1 MEEKLV
7 LWQLD
12 LWVLRIDNALS
23 TLLQGGFEE
32 RDDVG
37 GVACDFVRKLFI
49 VGDEMSDVDIAEI
62 LLDKDI
68 LSDLVSVDEGAVE
81 LESEDELL

>member
-1 MEEKLV
+1 MKEKLV

-12 LWVLRIDNALS
+12 LRVLRIDNALC
-23 TLLQGGFEE
+23 TLLQGSFEE

-37 GVACDFVRKLFI
+37 GVASDFMRKLFV
-49 VGDEMSDVDIAEI
+49 VGDKMSDVNVAKVLFDQN
-62 LLDKDI
+62 I

>member
-1 MEEKLV
+1 MKEKLV

-12 LWVLRIDNALS
+12 LRVLRIDNALC

-37 GVACDFVRKLFI
+37 GVACDFVRKLFV
-49 VGDEMSDVDIAEI
+49 VGDKMSDVDVAEV
-62 LLDKDI
+62 LLDQNI

-81 LESEDELL
+81 LESEDKLL